1 MVRDFQHLGSQV
13 FSGLNQL
20 ILSFSLDIPRK
31 EESMVLIGDLQDD
44 GAVIGLGPW
53 ILSAHHPVSE
63 WVEYLHLHPIDPSRR

>member
-1 MVRDFQHLGSQV
+1 
-13 FSGLNQL
+13 
-20 ILSFSLDIPRK
+20 
-31 EESMVLIGDLQDD
+31 MVLIGDLQDD